1 MATIEHPLWL
11 AAEWALFCNNRELWN
26 FSQLFWVATK
36 SNERMGENNK
46 KDGQKVVQLY
56 FQ

>member
-1 MATIEHPLWL
+1 MCV
-11 AAEWALFCNNRELWN
+11 EWIIMNPGACMVVCDRTHRNCLQFANLY
-26 FSQLFWVATK
+26 LILLYGV
-36 SNERMGENNK
+36 GENNK